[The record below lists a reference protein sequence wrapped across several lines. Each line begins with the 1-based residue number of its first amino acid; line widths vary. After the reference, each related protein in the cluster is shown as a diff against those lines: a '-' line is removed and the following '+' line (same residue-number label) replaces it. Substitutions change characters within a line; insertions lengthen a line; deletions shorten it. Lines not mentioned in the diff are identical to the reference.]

1 MGPKG
6 KEKEQA
12 NMEQQEIKQEG
23 ICGNNC
29 VICLKINAFTESRI
43 FSSE

>member
-23 ICGNNC
+23 ICGNNYDMP
-29 VICLKINAFTESRI
+29 
-43 FSSE
+43 